1 MQLVHTFEVWT
12 EVCFGKED
20 PSQQKRPILI
30 HSTTSYESSSWSLR
44 AFLLHLSK
52 RFRHVFDLIP
62 NIKAYVDRGAL
73 LSRHRYTI
81 AGPTSI

>member
-52 RFRHVFDLIP
+52 RLRHVCGLIP
-62 NIKAYVDRGAL
+62 DIAAHKDWRGL
-73 LSRHRYTI
+73 LSRHRNTV
-81 AGPTSI
+81 AGP